1 MMDVYTYFYTINTN
15 AKNETEE
22 YLLDLNEI
30 TDFDRSLKF
39 LPDISPSDKLVKKIL
54 ELA

>member
-1 MMDVYTYFYTINTN
+1 MTDVYTYFYSINTN
-15 AKNETEE
+15 AKDKTEE
-22 YLLDLNEI
+22 YLLDFNEL

-39 LPDISPSDKLVKKIL
+39 LPDVSPSNKLVKKIL

>member
-1 MMDVYTYFYTINTN
+1 MTDVYTYFYTINTN
-15 AKNETEE
+15 SKDKTEE

-30 TDFDRSLKF
+30 AEFDKSFEF
-39 LPDISPSDKLVKKIL
+39 LPDISPNNSVVKKIL